1 MDDRVVV
8 AVYRHGLTEANKNH
22 QYLGWTDSP
31 LCKEEQKRIFQE
43 RNAHSSYQQY
53 FCSDLSRCT
62 SSLNLLHPKVT
73 PVIMKDF
80 REMNFGDWEG
90 KTYEELKNEISYQ
103 DWISSPFTV
112 KPPNGE
118 SYLQFTNRVKKGWKK
133 IITMTVKQGGSKI
146 MLMSHGG
153 VLRYLISRYSPTKK
167 DFWDIQVPHCG
178 GFELVWT
185 KNGFWREEKCI
196 LLREVPITA
205 KQNG

>member
-22 QYLGWTDSP
+22 QYLGWTDSSV
-31 LCKEEQKRIFQE
+31 CKDEQERITQE
-43 RNAHSSYQQY
+43 RNSHSFYHQY

-62 SSLNLLHPKVT
+62 SSLNLLNPEAIPILLKE
-73 PVIMKDF
+73 F
-80 REMNFGDWEG
+80 REINFGDWEG
-90 KTYEELKNEISYQ
+90 RTYEELKHDLQYQ

-118 SYLQFTNRVKKGWKK
+118 SYLEFTDRVRKGWEK
-133 IITMTVKQGGSKI
+133 IITTTVKQGDSKV

-153 VLRYLISRYSPTKK
+153 VLRYLISTYSPIKL
-167 DFWDIQVPHCG
+167 DFWDIHAPYCG
-178 GFELVWT
+178 GYELVWT
-185 KNGFWREEKCI
+185 KNGFWRGEKCI